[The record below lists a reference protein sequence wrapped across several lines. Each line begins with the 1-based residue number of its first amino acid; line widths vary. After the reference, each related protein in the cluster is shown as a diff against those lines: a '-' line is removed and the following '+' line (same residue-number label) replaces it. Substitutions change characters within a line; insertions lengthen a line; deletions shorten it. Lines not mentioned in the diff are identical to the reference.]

1 LFPTCLLSPTEVV
14 PHEPSTYSQER
25 SVDPALSAI
34 SAERSL
40 HRPVLPVRRGFR
52 QRVLLLGQA
61 AASRY
66 LAENTAR
73 SPRPRRHR
81 ADNLQS
87 DTPGA
92 PNSPPNDNGDP
103 FLAASCIRI
112 AIGTEITMFVPVS
125 HADVIPRVMRSLLS
139 DHEDTAPRCEVPP
152 SSFQEV
158 IVRPRGAL

>member
-1 LFPTCLLSPTEVV
+1 MSQARTPKNDLWTRRFQQFRRSDLSIARFC
-14 PHEPSTYSQER
+14 R
-25 SVDPALSAI
+25 SEGVSVSAFYYWAKQLRADTSRKTPPA
-34 SAERSL
+34 
-40 HRPVLPVRRGFR
+40 
-52 QRVLLLGQA
+52 
-61 AASRY
+61 
-66 LAENTAR
+66 N
-73 SPRPRRHR
+73 PRPRRHR

-125 HADVIPRVMRSLLS
+125 HAEVIPRVMRSLLS
-139 DHEDTAPRCEVPP
+139 DHEDTAPRSKVPP